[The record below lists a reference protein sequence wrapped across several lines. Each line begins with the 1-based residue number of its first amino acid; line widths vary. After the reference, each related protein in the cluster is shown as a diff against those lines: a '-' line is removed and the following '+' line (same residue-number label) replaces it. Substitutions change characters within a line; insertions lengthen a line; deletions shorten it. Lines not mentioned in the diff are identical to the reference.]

1 MILLLAVAA
10 GGLAGLVRSWI
21 RKEPYQVTELS
32 WMGLALLAVLPQL
45 LAFHNNRTAGW
56 FSDSW
61 ASIILVSSQTALL
74 VFVWRNRQL
83 TGMKI
88 FGLGLIL
95 NLLVISLNGGLMP
108 MAPETASALFPQL
121 PETTWQIGL
130 RPGRSK
136 NIILPVADT
145 RLAWLSD
152 ALLLPAWFPWTRAL
166 SPGDLL
172 IALGVFWLLAIER
185 PAEPNRNEG
194 QLLNPV

>member
-10 GGLAGLVRSWI
+10 GGMAGLVRSWI
-21 RKEPYQVTELS
+21 RKEPYQVPELS
-32 WMGLALLAVLPQL
+32 WIGLALLAVTPQL
-45 LAFHNNRTAGW
+45 LAFHNNRSAGW

-61 ASIILVSSQTALL
+61 ASIILVGSQAALL
-74 VFVWRNRQL
+74 IFVWRNRKL

-108 MAPETASALFPQL
+108 MAPETAAALFPQL
-121 PETTWQIGL
+121 PAATWQTGL

-136 NIILPVADT
+136 NIILPVGDT

-152 ALLLPAWFPWTRAL
+152 ALLLPVWFPWTRAI

-172 IALGVFWLLAIER
+172 IALGVFWLLAIEK
-185 PAEPNRNEG
+185 PAQQTHPQETLLEP
-194 QLLNPV
+194 V